1 MKIIA
6 EREINYLKGT
16 AYFLVT
22 LAALGLLLKA
32 GQVKTETFELII
44 GQAALLGVLLL
55 ICLGRWDEL
64 RKDVGKIKLNAPVFI
79 MAGFGLGWA
88 MQGGRE
94 IARQYGLAVAPGAGQ
109 VKVPELG
116 LYSSDTL
123 VILASIIV
131 LGPLLEEM
139 LFRFVGL
146 GLVRRLFR
154 PGRGAW
160 CLGAWVIITSALFA
174 LLHDPEPAGFT
185 AYFLPSLAYSLAYLR
200 HGIAASWLVHSAGN
214 TWVLL
219 S

>member
-6 EREINYLKGT
+6 DREINYLKGT
-16 AYFLVT
+16 AYFFVA

-32 GQVKTETFELII
+32 GQVETATFELII

-55 ICLGRWDEL
+55 ISLGRWDEL
-64 RKDVGKIKLNAPVFI
+64 REDVGKIKLNAPVFI
-79 MAGFGLGWA
+79 LAGFGLGWS
-88 MQGGRE
+88 MQRGRE
-94 IARQYGLAVAPGAGQ
+94 IAIQYGLAVNPGAGQ
-109 VKVPELG
+109 VKVPEL
-116 LYSSDTL
+116 SSYGADTL
-123 VILASIIV
+123 IILASIIV

-139 LFRFVGL
+139 LFRFIGL
-146 GLVRRLFR
+146 GLLRRLFR

-160 CLGAWVIITSALFA
+160 WLSIWVVITSALFA

-185 AYFLPSLAYSLAYLR
+185 AYFLPSVAYCIVYLR
-200 HGIAASWLVHSAGN
+200 YGVAASFFVHSAGN